1 MIHIGMFC
9 FAGMSTSVLVSRM
22 KEVAAQKGIECT
34 IEAYPETEV
43 ADRAKSLDIV
53 LIGPQI
59 KYMRK
64 KIEGICQPLGVKVM
78 VVSNVD
84 FGRMDAT
91 HVFEEAMKLLEEV

>member
-1 MIHIGMFC
+1 MIRIGMFC

-22 KEVAAQKGIECT
+22 KECADNAGIACT
-34 IEAYPETEV
+34 ITAYPETEV
-43 ADRAKSLDIV
+43 GARAKDLDIV

-64 KIEGICQPLGVKVM
+64 RIEALCTPLGVKVM

-84 FGRMDAT
+84 FGRMDAQ
-91 HVFEEAMKLLEEV
+91 HVLDEALKLLEEQ

>member
-22 KEVAAQKGIECT
+22 NEYAAKKGI
-34 IEAYPETEV
+34 ANK
-43 ADRAKSLDIV
+43 AKDLDIV

-64 KIEGICQPLGVKVM
+64 RIEQICSPLNVKVM

-84 FGRMDAT
+84 FGRMDAA
-91 HVFEEAMKLLEEV
+91 HVLDEALKLIEAV

>member
-9 FAGMSTSVLVSRM
+9 FTGMSTSVLVSRM
-22 KEVAAQKGIECT
+22 NEYAAKKGIACS

-43 ADRAKSLDIV
+43 ANKAKDLDIV

-64 KIEGICQPLGVKVM
+64 RIEQICSPLNVKVM

-84 FGRMDAT
+84 FGRMDAA
-91 HVFEEAMKLLEEV
+91 HVLDEALKLIEAV